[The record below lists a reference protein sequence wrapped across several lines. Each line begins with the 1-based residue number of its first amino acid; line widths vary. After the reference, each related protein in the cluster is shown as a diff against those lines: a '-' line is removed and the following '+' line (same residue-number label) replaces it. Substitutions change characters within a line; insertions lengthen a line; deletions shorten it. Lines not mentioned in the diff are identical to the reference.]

1 MNGFKTVMLMMLLT
15 LLLVWGGAALGGR
28 QGMTFALIFAFAINF
43 FSYFFSDKIVLAM
56 YRAKEVT
63 EAEVPVE

>member
-28 QGMTFALIFAFAINF
+28 QGMTFALIFAFAIN
-43 FSYFFSDKIVLAM
+43 SSISSLVKTRNAPSSNPKV
-56 YRAKEVT
+56 
-63 EAEVPVE
+63 